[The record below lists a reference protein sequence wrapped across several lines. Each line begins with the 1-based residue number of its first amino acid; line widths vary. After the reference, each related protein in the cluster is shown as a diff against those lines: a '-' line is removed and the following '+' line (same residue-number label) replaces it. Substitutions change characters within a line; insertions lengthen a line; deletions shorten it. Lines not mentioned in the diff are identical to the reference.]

1 MRLNRKFVF
10 KLIWVSTLLLSLI
23 SCTSKAQFKTHAK
36 MGIVQHIL
44 SFSKSNASGFGA
56 FNDTITMWF
65 KDSLFIQQ
73 VRSPQIHTDEK
84 NIKTYSSKPLMS
96 VYIDLSNKVLYHYK
110 NLSDTA
116 QIFSKQV
123 LPDSMM
129 YYGWT
134 FYSEKLRQIEGEP
147 EAISDTAIDNVVY
160 KRAKFHFVHNNPID
174 NFQIGYFRCDEKGL
188 MFSLEKSYSQKLGC
202 SMSKFIDYRYKNGIW
217 NSYASIE
224 VKYVADTL
232 TKEQLAVFNAWE
244 KNAKEHPVIAK

>member
-1 MRLNRKFVF
+1 MKLNSRSHFAFTFLAVLF
-10 KLIWVSTLLLSLI
+10 LSLV
-23 SCTSKAQFKTHAK
+23 SCNSKSQIDNSQKLGVVLLITH
-36 MGIVQHIL
+36 
-44 SFSKSNASGFGA
+44 FSNSNASGFGA

-84 NIKTYSSKPLMS
+84 NVKTYSSKPLIS

-116 QIFSKQV
+116 QIFNKQV

-134 FYSEKLRQIEGEP
+134 FYSEKLRQIVGEP
-147 EAISDTAIDNVVY
+147 EPIADTIIGNTTF
-160 KRAKFHFVHNNPID
+160 KRAKFHFLHNNPDD
-174 NFQIGYFRCDEKGL
+174 NFQIGYFQCDVKGVL
-188 MFSLEKSYSQKLGC
+188 FSLEKSYSRRIGC
-202 SMSKFIDYRYKNGIW
+202 SMSKFVDYRNKNGAW

-232 TKEQLAVFNAWE
+232 TSEQLAIFDAWE
-244 KNAKEHPVIAK
+244 KNAKEHPVIP